1 MKIAIGYPPLKSEKG
16 IPQISQNRQFQ
27 WTPGGFSTY
36 FIYPVVPASAA
47 TLLKNKGYQ
56 VVWLDG
62 LAKKWSFERWLEELK
77 EESPDVLALEVK
89 TPVIKKIWQIVNQLK
104 KEIPR
109 LQIVLMGDHV
119 TALPEESLKK
129 SKTDFV
135 IAGGDYDFLLL
146 SLMDHLSK
154 KKKLVSGVWC
164 WSKKPRKIINSGE
177 FKLKGDLEK
186 LPPID
191 RDLTQWHL
199 YSHKNSN
206 FYRAPGAYTMF
217 GRDCWWGKC
226 TFCSWTTLFPGQKY
240 RVVGVKKALDE
251 VGGLINGFRVKEIM
265 DDSGTFPNG
274 DWLREFCR
282 GMIKRK
288 YHQKVSLNCNLR
300 FNADLTREDYL
311 LMGKAGFRFLLYGLE
326 SASQRTLDR
335 INKNLKIEQVF
346 PVLRWAKEAGLAPHL
361 TIMVGYPWEGKRELA
376 QTLKLGE
383 SLFARGL
390 ADSMQATLVVP
401 YPGTPLFDYCQK
413 NKLLRTVDWD
423 RYDMR
428 EPIMKTDISK
438 EELMGAIRQ
447 LYSRSV
453 WNPRFILNTLSQLK
467 SWDGIKYVGFQG
479 LKYLGKLGE
488 FK

>member
-1 MKIAIGYPPLKSEKG
+1 MKIAIGYPPLESEKG

-36 FIYPVVPASAA
+36 FIYPVIPASAA
-47 TLLKNKGYQ
+47 TLLKSKGYQ
-56 VVWLDG
+56 VFWLDG
-62 LAKKWSFERWLEELK
+62 LAEKWSFERWLKELK
-77 EESPDVLALEVK
+77 EENPDVLAVEVK
-89 TPVIKKIWQIVNQLK
+89 TPVIKKIWKVVNQLK
-104 KEIPR
+104 KEIPQ
-109 LQIVLMGDHV
+109 LQIALMGDHV
-119 TALPEESLKK
+119 TAFPEESLKK
-129 SKTDFV
+129 SKADFI

-146 SLMDHLSK
+146 SLMDHLLK
-154 KKKLVSGVWC
+154 KKKLVSGIWH
-164 WSKKPRKIINSGE
+164 WSKKPKKIVNSGE
-177 FKLKGDLEK
+177 FKLGGDLEK
-186 LPPID
+186 LPSID
-191 RDLTQWHL
+191 RELTNWHL
-199 YSHKNSN
+199 YAHKNSN

-251 VGGLINGFRVKEIM
+251 VGRLINDFQVKEIM
-265 DDSGTFPNG
+265 DDSGTFPDG
-274 DWLREFCR
+274 EWLREFCR
-282 GMIKRK
+282 GMIKRR
-288 YHQKVSLNCNLR
+288 YHQKVSFNCNLR

-311 LMGKAGFRFLLYGLE
+311 LMGKAGFRFVLYGLE

-335 INKNLKIEQVF
+335 INKNLKIDQIF
-346 PVLRWAKEAGLAPHL
+346 PALRWAKEAGLAPHL
-361 TIMVGYPWEGKRELA
+361 TIMVGYPWESRRELN

-390 ADSMQATLVVP
+390 ADSMQATLVIP
-401 YPGTPLFDYCQK
+401 YPGTPLFDYCRK
-413 NKLLRTVDWD
+413 NKLLRTIDWD

-438 EELMGAIRQ
+438 EELMELIRQ
-447 LYSRSV
+447 LYSRSI
-453 WNPRFILNTLSQLK
+453 WNRRFILSTLSQLQ